1 MSGAD
6 PRPAADVDAWRRQRT
21 EAAEH
26 QQRELDRRRAAESAA
41 ARDLLADFVAAA
53 RARGIAPEPL
63 RARTFTG
70 GATYRT
76 SVEGWYLRRNRS
88 VAVGTDGEFYVLG
101 VPASISA
108 RLRGARLV
116 PSDPPLV
123 LGKGGRDGESVDL
136 AEALARVLDR
146 S

>member
-1 MSGAD
+1 MSD
-6 PRPAADVDAWRRQRT
+6 TSPRPAADAEAWRRQRT

-26 QQRELDRRRAAESAA
+26 QQRELDRRRAAESTA
-41 ARDLLADFVAAA
+41 ARALVADFVAAA
-53 RARGIAPEPL
+53 RERGVAPEPL
-63 RARTFTG
+63 RARAFTG

-76 SVEGWYLRRNRS
+76 DVEGWYLRRNRS

-101 VPASISA
+101 VPASLVA
-108 RLRGARLV
+108 RLRGARLT

-136 AEALARVLDR
+136 ADALAGVLDR
-146 S
+146 P

>member
-1 MSGAD
+1 MTGTPPPS
-6 PRPAADVDAWRRQRT
+6 AADADAWRRQRT

-26 QQRELDRRRAAESAA
+26 QQRELDRRRAQESAA
-41 ARDLLADFVAAA
+41 ARALLADFVVAA
-53 RARGIAPEPL
+53 RERGISPEPL
-63 RARTFTG
+63 RARAFTG

-76 SVEGWYLRRNRS
+76 QVEGWYLRRNRS
-88 VAVGTDGEFYVLG
+88 VAVGTDGQFYVLG
-101 VPASISA
+101 VPASLAA
-108 RLRGARLV
+108 RVRGTTLE

-136 AEALARVLDR
+136 ADALARVLDG